1 MYDKGMEY
9 SDRAGLQVGYAR
21 VSTLEQNE
29 DLQTDALKKAGCE
42 RIFTDHA
49 SGAKA
54 SRPQLDRM
62 LDMLRR
68 GDTVV
73 VWKLDRLGR
82 SVQNLV
88 DLMDRFQKMGVEFR
102 SLTENMDTS
111 TSGGVLIFNI
121 FSALAQF
128 ERDLIRERTMAGL
141 KAARARGR
149 KGGRPSKLSDKD
161 IAMIRQLY
169 DSRTVTVQEIADR
182 FDVSRSTI
190 YKALEHSKD
199 QSQHHKKPLES
210 YLFGE
215 SIPYKQP
222 TMLFDD
228 FLKAVNDKE

>member
-62 LDMLRR
+62 LDMLRH

-161 IAMIRQLY
+161 IAMVRQLY
-169 DSRTVTVQEIADR
+169 DSRTVTVKEIAAR
-182 FDVSRSTI
+182 FDVSRSTV

-199 QSQHHKKPLES
+199 QSQHRSVPS
-210 YLFGE
+210 GYYFPA
-215 SIPYKQP
+215 SRPVYDQQ
-222 TMLFDD
+222 TMLF
-228 FLKAVNDKE
+228 N

>member
-1 MYDKGMEY
+1 MEY
-9 SDRAGLQVGYAR
+9 SDSTGLQVGYAR

-128 ERDLIRERTMAGL
+128 ERDLIRERTKAGL

-149 KGGRPSKLSDKD
+149 NGGRPRKLSDKD
-161 IAMIRQLY
+161 IAMVSQLY

-182 FDVSRSTI
+182 FNVSRSTI
-190 YKALEHSKD
+190 YKALERSKD
-199 QSQHHKKPLES
+199 RSRHHNVPS
-210 YLFGE
+210 RYYF
-215 SIPYKQP
+215 SAQRPDYNQQTI
-222 TMLFDD
+222 F
-228 FLKAVNDKE
+228 

>member
-1 MYDKGMEY
+1 MYYKGMEY
-9 SDRAGLQVGYAR
+9 SDRPGLRIGYAR

-29 DLQTDALKKAGCE
+29 DLQIDALRSAGCQ
-42 RIFTDHA
+42 RIFTDHT

-88 DLMDRFQKMGVEFR
+88 DLMDRFQKTGVGFH
-102 SLTENMDTS
+102 SLTEQMDTS

-128 ERDLIRERTMAGL
+128 ERDLIRERTKAGL
-141 KAARARGR
+141 EAARARGR
-149 KGGRPSKLSDKD
+149 NGGRPRKLSDKD
-161 IAMIRQLY
+161 RAMIRQVY
-169 DSRTVTVQEIADR
+169 DSRTATVQEIADR
-182 FDVSRSTI
+182 FNVSRSTI
-190 YKALEHSKD
+190 YKALEHSKK
-199 QSQHHKKPLES
+199 QSQHQRVPS
-210 YLFGE
+210 GYYFPAQRPDYNQQT
-215 SIPYKQP
+215 I
-222 TMLFDD
+222 F
-228 FLKAVNDKE
+228 